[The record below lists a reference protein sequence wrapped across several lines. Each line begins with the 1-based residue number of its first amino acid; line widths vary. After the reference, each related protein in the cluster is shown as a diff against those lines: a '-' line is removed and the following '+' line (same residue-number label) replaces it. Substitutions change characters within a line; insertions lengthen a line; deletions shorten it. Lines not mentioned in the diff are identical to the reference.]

1 MASLWPPE
9 ILVPFPIAV
18 AILLAIPAAYFLV
31 SYIYVALWH
40 RKAFLAF
47 TIIHEN
53 GRLTLARSMLYFDHF
68 IGCVPM
74 VSLFA
79 LYTVAGFGLSG
90 QVPVLADPSRA
101 KLAAVV
107 LLGGALG
114 LILISFVAAL
124 YAVGWRETM
133 DWAMQRIERDG
144 VTSKGGTWNQLQL
157 SNVPMFLGILGTT
170 TGIAFVPLGS
180 AHAEFTELTT
190 SGWLLLG
197 AAVGLTVLISAPNWC
212 GWQALR
218 NPRWLAHSMRELA
231 TYPFTGIPIALA
243 SVLLMELYL
252 SGIDGVSLSP
262 GPASLILIALCVIIA
277 MVERVLLGNVEV
289 GTIAQRPAFAPDG
302 LPIAYL
308 MASHVFEHFL
318 DFVLIAAL
326 SGGVYALLRL

>member
-1 MASLWPPE
+1 ML
-9 ILVPFPIAV
+9 
-18 AILLAIPAAYFLV
+18 LLAIPAAYFLV

-47 TIIHEN
+47 TITHEN
-53 GRLTLARSMLYFDHF
+53 GRLTLAESMLYFDHF

-74 VSLFA
+74 VLLFA
-79 LYTVAGFGLSG
+79 LYTVAGFALSG
-90 QVPVLADPSRA
+90 PVPLLADPARA
-101 KLAAVV
+101 QFAATV
-107 LLGGALG
+107 LLGGSVCLVF
-114 LILISFVAAL
+114 LSFIAAV
-124 YAVGWRETM
+124 YAVGWQQTL
-133 DWAMQRIERDG
+133 DWALQRVERDG
-144 VTSKGGTWNQLQL
+144 VSSKGGTWNQLQL

-170 TGIAFVPLGS
+170 TAIGVVSRRSSHTELV
-180 AHAEFTELTT
+180 ELTT

-197 AAVGLTVLISAPNWC
+197 FALALTLLISASNWC

-252 SGIDGVSLSP
+252 SGIDGVLLSP
-262 GPASLILIALCVIIA
+262 GLVSLLLLALCLFIA
-277 MVERVLLGNVEV
+277 VVERLLLGSVDV
-289 GTIAQRPAFAPDG
+289 GTIAQRPAFAPNG
-302 LPIAYL
+302 LPIGYL

-318 DFVLIAAL
+318 DFLLIAAL